1 MTHLH
6 VTPPPPHPDSTKKGL
21 MLTKGLYHFN
31 TLFEEIHHCLP
42 TFKNHISIILSLHY
56 SPKPISFGALHT
68 YNLSIQLYGGCFG
81 EHAMVGSWNLK
92 NLQSNEE
99 EHTLNHSI
107 TPLVSDLPW
116 LAHLVGHPCQAFCWL
131 TALIEVKCLLRQLL
145 HSHGSPYACYYLP
158 RALQVYLLYSSPINK
173 SASHDKYCYTPMFE
187 CWDLS
192 EDNPGSVARVLW
204 LGKRA

>member
-1 MTHLH
+1 MC
-6 VTPPPPHPDSTKKGL
+6 PPPPPRPDSTKKGL

-56 SPKPISFGALHT
+56 SPKPISFGALRT

-99 EHTLNHSI
+99 EHTLKSLNHSF
-107 TPLVSDLPW
+107 
-116 LAHLVGHPCQAFCWL
+116 GQ
-131 TALIEVKCLLRQLL
+131 
-145 HSHGSPYACYYLP
+145 
-158 RALQVYLLYSSPINK
+158 
-173 SASHDKYCYTPMFE
+173 
-187 CWDLS
+187 
-192 EDNPGSVARVLW
+192 
-204 LGKRA
+204 